1 MKKQKLTFN
10 DLLRRFNKYRKKLV
24 RLQESGRNERRQSV
38 LLKHIE
44 RLFAKIKSLELNIK
58 RKAVLAASCAAVVSL
73 GVQNVNAQTEFEE
86 NHVNM
91 FSLQPVP
98 SGVSNVEGSLT
109 SADLDND
116 GDLDILAANSDGDFF
131 YYENT
136 GTALA
141 PDYAA
146 LQTNP
151 FSLGSTNQYLK
162 PAFVDLD
169 NDGDYDILAGEYN
182 YGSWVIS
189 FVYMENT
196 GTSSSPNFAA
206 PVTNPFSLV
215 VPSHIP
221 NPTFGDFD
229 GDGDLDMF
237 TNSDYYENIGTNV
250 APDFAAPV
258 VDYNSM
264 GNLSDS
270 RLVDLDNDGDL
281 DLLAT
286 TSSAFKYF
294 ENTGTATV
302 ANLAAFVIE
311 PFYLKNLFGTVRG
324 TTVGDFNGDGT
335 FDIIAPNLYNG
346 ELRFYKNDGT
356 MSAPNFTDGHMG
368 MFSLTTGEIH
378 GEAQSFGDLDNDGDM
393 DMIAEKDGDLYYYQ
407 NSGTA
412 AVANFEVPVIN
423 PFGMTVD
430 LVYYPTFADIDGDG
444 DLDMMGRSIWNGEVG
459 FVENTGDALNPA
471 FAAIQTSPFGISNT
485 VSIEIPTFVDIDN
498 DGDLDIMSSEGG
510 AGSFYY
516 VENTGSASNPVFGV
530 PVLNP
535 FGLSSVGG
543 VSYPIASISFGDL
556 DNDGDLDLLCGER
569 ANSPGYMYIENTGT
583 ASAPAFGVLQSNP
596 FFLRDVYYT
605 TPNPYSNFASL
616 VDLNADGDLD
626 LMCSIQYSKV
636 FLYFDN
642 ISGCSVLTS
651 VTETGVTLTADQAGA
666 LGYQWVDCDD
676 SNAPVSGET
685 GQSFTPTV
693 NGNYACE
700 ITLPGCSDITP
711 CVAVTTIGLNE
722 LEQNTVQV
730 FPNPASTNITI
741 NSDEQIESIFIFDQ
755 FGSLIQQESTAS
767 FSIEELSSGI
777 YFANVQTS
785 VGMARVRFVK
795 Q

>member
-1 MKKQKLTFN
+1 MKKQKHTFN
-10 DLLRRFNKYRKKLV
+10 DLLRKFNKYRSKLV
-24 RLQESGRNERRQSV
+24 RLQQNGKNEHRQGV
-38 LLKHIE
+38 LRKHIE
-44 RLFAKIKSLELNIK
+44 RLFAKLQSLELNIK
-58 RKAVLAASCAAVVSL
+58 RKAVLAASCSAVMSL
-73 GVQNVNAQTEFEE
+73 GVQNVRAQTEFQE

-98 SGVSNVEGSLT
+98 SGANNVEGSLT

-116 GDLDILAANSDGDFF
+116 GDLDILAANADGDFF

-136 GTALA
+136 GTTLA

-151 FSLGSTNQYLK
+151 FSLSSTNQYIK

-189 FVYMENT
+189 FVYLENT

-281 DLLAT
+281 DVLAT

-324 TTVGDFNGDGT
+324 TTIGDFNGDGT

-346 ELRFYKNDGT
+346 ELRFYENNGT
-356 MSAPNFTDGHMG
+356 ISAPNFTDGHMG
-368 MFSLTTGEIH
+368 MFSLTTGDIH

-407 NSGTA
+407 NAGTA
-412 AVANFEVPVIN
+412 ILANFNTPIIN
-423 PFGMTVD
+423 PFSLTSSLVD
-430 LVYYPTFADIDGDG
+430 NPTLADIDADG
-444 DLDMMGRSIWNGEVG
+444 DLDLFGRNSWDGEIG
-459 FVENTGDALNPA
+459 FVENTGDAANPA
-471 FAAIQTSPFGISNT
+471 FAAIQSSPFGMINT
-485 VSIEIPTFVDIDN
+485 IATDIPTLVDLDN
-498 DGDLDIMSSEGG
+498 DADLDFVSFDG
-510 AGSFYY
+510 ATGSFYFT
-516 VENTGSASNPVFGV
+516 ENTGSVSAPTFGT
-530 PVLNP
+530 PVLSP
-535 FGLSSVGG
+535 FGLNPISG
-543 VSYPIASISFGDL
+543 SYPISSISFGDL
-556 DNDGDLDLLCGER
+556 DNDGDMDLLCGER
-569 ANSPGYMYIENTGT
+569 ANDPGFLFFENTGT
-583 ASAPAFGVLQSNP
+583 TSNPTFGSGQNNP
-596 FFLRDVYYT
+596 FFLRDVFYT
-605 TPNPYSNFASL
+605 TPNPYRNFTSL

-626 LMCSIQYSKV
+626 ILSSIQYSQV

-642 ISGCSVLTS
+642 ISSCTVNPSVS
-651 VTETGVTLTADQAGA
+651 ESGITLTADQAGA
-666 LGYQWVDCDD
+666 IEYQWVDCDD
-676 SNAPVSGET
+676 NFNIIPGAT
-685 GQSFTPTV
+685 NQTFTPTV

-700 ITLPGCSDITP
+700 VTLSGCSDFTE
-711 CVAVTTIGLNE
+711 CTEVTEVGLTE
-722 LEQNTVQV
+722 MEQKTVLV
-730 FPNPASTNITI
+730 YPNPASTIITI
-741 NSDEQIESIFIFDQ
+741 DTDQQIESVLIFNLN
-755 FGSLIQQESTAS
+755 GALVQQETTGS
-767 FSIEELSSGI
+767 FSIENLSPGI
-777 YFANVQTS
+777 YMANVQTN
-785 VGMARVRFVK
+785 ARITRIRLVK
-795 Q
+795 N